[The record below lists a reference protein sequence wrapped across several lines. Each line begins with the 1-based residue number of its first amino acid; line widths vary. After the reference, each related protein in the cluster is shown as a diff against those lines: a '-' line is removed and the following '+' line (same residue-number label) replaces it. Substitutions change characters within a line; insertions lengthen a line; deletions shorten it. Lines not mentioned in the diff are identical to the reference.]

1 MLIPGFLRGRVRTA
15 PSAFLAALFFA
26 IILPLQS
33 QTLRVSIASSA
44 LDPSGDS
51 SAVDVGALPASQPLH
66 LSLRLTPS
74 ADRIAALDQL
84 LAAQIKPGSPSYHQ
98 WLTPQQFAE
107 SYGATDEQIA
117 TVTAYLQSQGLTVD
131 SISPSRTR
139 LTISGTTAQMQR
151 AFSVSLRNYAVSGA
165 SHYASSG
172 GPSLPREVAAIVGGV
187 SGLSNIPSPAI
198 STVTSINQIG
208 RTQMIAASAQPADAL
223 NAAASAVDDNSSPI
237 LAIGT
242 TACSTDLTQSDY
254 DNYRALFRQAS
265 AQGITVV
272 ATSSCGTR
280 GTGSFPGSLS
290 EVTSITTAPTGE
302 PFNAI
307 DPRPAW
313 QSAPG
318 LPDDGARHEP
328 DLTTTSLTDFTNAL
342 ATIVQQNGGRQGNI
356 NATLYALAPTPDL
369 YAQPDNAPTGTW
381 EPATGLG
388 RVNLNTLIEV
398 FPRASGIN
406 TTTSLTA
413 SSYAVGYG
421 TPITFTSTVTPS
433 SNASAAPT
441 GTVTFTSASQG
452 TIGSAQLNNGTA
464 TFTVSN
470 LGVGTYSVTA
480 NYSGDTN
487 YAGSASTSNV
497 VITVSIVNAML
508 DASISPSQNVPYGS
522 TATVTATVSLPN
534 SSAAPSG
541 TVSAQIQGITGSVY
555 SAVLSPNPGGNT
567 ATANIGIDAP
577 PPQTGVYTVQVTCAG
592 NQNFQC
598 QTPKNLTFTTIKGN
612 TNTTISLTP
621 AAPQAGQPVTITATI
636 NNNGNGKLNYT
647 FNGSVTFFDNGKQ
660 LATAAV
666 ATNQATT
673 VKTLSGNVQ
682 HSITAQYTGDSN
694 WNGSTSTPLAVQ
706 PILLPSTV
714 SVVSNTSTTIAG
726 VNVTFTA
733 TVYTTASNA
742 VGPTGTITFY
752 DTFNGAV
759 VQLGVPATLVSNGP
773 NQSIAIFSTTGLQ
786 AGTHSVYGV
795 YNGDSNFAPATSS
808 TYAITLSDFNL
819 TMVPQTLTL
828 HAGQT
833 GQVVMLLGLV
843 GGFTGTVNFGCT
855 PPSNAET
862 TCSFSQVSLIGGG
875 STTLTIKT
883 TAPVTSS
890 SKANFP
896 RWGGFAGAT
905 LAVLVWFG
913 VPRHRRRFPT
923 LLAALIA
930 FCMTASIGCGSG
942 KQSSSSPS
950 PVVTDP
956 GTPLGTQMYAITV
969 AGSDGVNTVRHT
981 YQYQVTIQ

>member
-1 MLIPGFLRGRVRTA
+1 MLIPGSLRGIFRTT
-15 PSAFLAALFFA
+15 SSVLLAALFIA
-26 IILPLQS
+26 TILPLQS
-33 QTLRVSIASSA
+33 QTPRVIIANSA
-44 LDPSGDS
+44 LDPSSDN
-51 SAVDVGALPASQPLH
+51 SATDVGSLPDSQPLH

-74 ADRIAALDQL
+74 ADRTAALDQL
-84 LAAQIKPGSPSYHQ
+84 LAAQIKTGSPSFHQ
-98 WLTPQQFAE
+98 WLTPQQFAD
-107 SYGATDEQIA
+107 SYGVTDDQIA
-117 TVTAYLQSQGLTVD
+117 TVTAYLQSQGITVD
-131 SISPSRTR
+131 SVSPSKTR
-139 LTISGTTAQMQR
+139 LTLSGTTAQVQR
-151 AFSVSLRNYAVSGA
+151 AFAVSLRNYVVSGT
-165 SHYASSG
+165 SHYASSAS
-172 GPSLPREVAAIVGGV
+172 PSLPREVAAIVGGV
-187 SGLSNIPSPAI
+187 SGLSDLPSPAI
-198 STVTSINQIG
+198 ASVTSINQIG
-208 RTQMIAASAQPADAL
+208 RAKMIAASAQPEDAL
-223 NAAASAVDDNSSPI
+223 TAAASAVDDNSSPI
-237 LAIGT
+237 LAIST
-242 TACSTDLTQSDY
+242 TACSADLTQSDY

-280 GTGSFPGSLS
+280 GTGSFPGSLG
-290 EVTSITTAPTGE
+290 EVTSITTSPTDE
-302 PFNAI
+302 TFNAI

-328 DLTTTSLTDFTNAL
+328 DLTTTSLADFTNAL
-342 ATIVQQNGGRQGNI
+342 TTIEQQSGGRQGNI

-381 EPATGLG
+381 ESATGLG
-388 RVNLNTLIEV
+388 RVDLNTLIKV
-398 FPRASGIN
+398 YPRASGIS

-421 TPITFTSTVTPS
+421 TPITLTSTVTPS
-433 SNASAAPT
+433 SSATAAPT

-452 TIGSAQLNNGTA
+452 TIGSSQLTNGTA
-464 TFTVSN
+464 TFTVGN

-497 VITVSIVNAML
+497 VITVSIVNATL
-508 DASISPSQNVPYGS
+508 TATISPNQNVPYGS
-522 TATVTATVSLPN
+522 TATVTATVALPN
-534 SSAAPSG
+534 SSASPSG
-541 TVSAQIQGITGSVY
+541 TVSAQIQGITGSAY

-567 ATANIGIDAP
+567 ATANINIDVP

-598 QTPKNLTFTTIKGN
+598 QTPVNLTFTTAKGN

-621 AAPQAGQPVTITATI
+621 AAPQAGEPVTITATV

-660 LATAAV
+660 LATSPV
-666 ATNQATT
+666 ATNQATI
-673 VKTLSGNVQ
+673 VKTLSGNVL

-706 PILLPSTV
+706 PILLPSTL
-714 SVVSNTSTTIAG
+714 SVVANTSNTLAG

-733 TVYTTASNA
+733 TVYTTASNS
-742 VGPTGTITFY
+742 VGPTGTVTFY

-795 YNGDSNFAPATSS
+795 YNGDSNFSPATSA
-808 TYAITLSDFNL
+808 TYSITLSDFNL
-819 TMVPQTLTL
+819 TFVPQTLTL

-833 GQVVMLLGLV
+833 GQVVALLGLV

-862 TCSFSQVSLIGGG
+862 TCSFSQVSLTGGG

-883 TAPVTSS
+883 TAPVTQSS
-890 SKANFP
+890 RTNFP
-896 RWGGFAGAT
+896 QWSGFAGAT
-905 LAVLVWFG
+905 LAILVWFA
-913 VPRHRRRFPT
+913 VPGRRNLPR
-923 LLAALIA
+923 LLVAIFALSL
-930 FCMTASIGCGSG
+930 TANIGCGSG
-942 KQSSSSPS
+942 KSDTSTD

-956 GTPLGTQMYAITV
+956 GTPLGTQIYTITA
-969 AGSDGVNTVRHT
+969 AGSDGVNTTRHT